1 MSGVECAVVPSQCS
15 CYNPRRSQSRT
26 ELRSQRRV
34 SIAEFRAWAA
44 EWGDIASVIGFGLT
58 IIGFAITIF
67 GVWRSKSA
75 AEQARQAAIT
85 ARESIAQY
93 DVIADLSAA
102 MAIMDEIKR
111 HQRQGTWSIL
121 PDRYS
126 DLRRRLATIRG
137 SQARLSE
144 SQRQILQLAI
154 GKFADQ
160 ERVVE
165 RAIANG
171 VAPPRPDKLN
181 EVVSS
186 QIDEVH
192 AVLLALQRDP
202 RSE

>member
-1 MSGVECAVVPSQCS
+1 MPGMECAVVPSQRS
-15 CYNPRRSQSRT
+15 CYNPRRRQSRT
-26 ELRSQRRV
+26 EQRSQRRV

-137 SQARLSE
+137 SQARLPE